1 MSNNITVLPL
11 FATLVGIIKLD
22 VNNKKILE
30 FIKNLNYK
38 ENTFIDENKRTS
50 FMSKDNKIF
59 QNKHLLELKNKSL
72 YAIELYLKNVLYLN
86 TKFKIINSWAT
97 KTFQKGSSH
106 SHSHA
111 HSFLSCCYYP
121 KYSKSFNIKFFKSKS
136 IDTFWNLKPEKF
148 DVNNSNFWE
157 INPEENDLLIF
168 PSYLEHSISFN
179 NSEETRY
186 SIAFCVNPVGKF
198 NIGEDSEIDIK

>member
-11 FATLVGIIKLD
+11 FATLLGVIKLN

-30 FIKNLNYK
+30 FLKNLNYK
-38 ENTFIDENKRTS
+38 ENTFINETKRTS

-59 QNKHLLELKNKSL
+59 KDKNLLELKNKSID
-72 YAIELYLKNVLYLN
+72 AINLYLKNVLYLN

-106 SHSHA
+106 THNHA

-148 DVNNSNFWE
+148 DINNSNFWE

-186 SIAFCVNPVGKF
+186 SIAFCVNPIGKF
-198 NIGEDSEIDIK
+198 NIGEDSELDIK

>member
-1 MSNNITVLPL
+1 MNNNITVLPL
-11 FATLVGIIKLD
+11 FATLLGVIKLN

-30 FIKNLNYK
+30 FLKNLNYK
-38 ENTFIDENKRTS
+38 ENTFINETKRTS
-50 FMSKDNKIF
+50 FISKDNKIF
-59 QNKHLLELKNKSL
+59 KDKNLLELKNKSID
-72 YAIELYLKNVLYLN
+72 AINLYLKNVLYLN

-97 KTFQKGSSH
+97 KTSQKGSSH
-106 SHSHA
+106 THNHA

-136 IDTFWNLKPEKF
+136 IDTFWNLRPEKF
-148 DVNNSNFWE
+148 DINNSSYWE

-186 SIAFCVNPVGKF
+186 SIAFCVNPIGKF
-198 NIGEDSEIDIK
+198 NIGEDSELDIK

>member
-1 MSNNITVLPL
+1 MNNNITVLPL
-11 FATLVGIIKLD
+11 FATLVGIIKLN

-30 FIKNLNYK
+30 YIKNLNYR

-59 QNKHLLELKNKSL
+59 QNKNLLELKNKSIN
-72 YAIELYLKNVLYLN
+72 AIELYLKNVLYLN

-121 KYSKSFNIKFFKSKS
+121 KHSKSFNIKFFKSKS

-186 SIAFCVNPVGKF
+186 SIAFCVNPIGKF
-198 NIGEDSEIDIK
+198 NIGEDSELDIK

>member
-1 MSNNITVLPL
+1 MNNNITVLPL
-11 FATLVGIIKLD
+11 FATLVGVVKLD
-22 VNNKKILE
+22 VNSKKILE

-38 ENTFIDENKRTS
+38 ENTFINENKRTS
-50 FMSKDNKIF
+50 FISKDNKIF
-59 QNKHLLELKNKSL
+59 KDKNLLDLKNKSI

-106 SHSHA
+106 THSHA

-148 DVNNSNFWE
+148 DINNSNFWE

-168 PSYLEHSISFN
+168 PSHLEHSISFN

-186 SIAFCVNPVGKF
+186 SIAFCVNPIGKF
-198 NIGEDSEIDIK
+198 NVGEDSELDIK